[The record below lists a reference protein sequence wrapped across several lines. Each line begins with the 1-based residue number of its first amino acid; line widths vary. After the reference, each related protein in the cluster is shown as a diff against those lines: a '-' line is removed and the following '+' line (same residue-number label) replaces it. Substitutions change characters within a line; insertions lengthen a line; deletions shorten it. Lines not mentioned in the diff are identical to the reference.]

1 VDTAAPAPVPDYHR
15 GVVSDSSAPT
25 AGRSA
30 AAILAGAAA
39 GSHLA
44 GAAADAWFL
53 AAVGPGRLGLAVA
66 GSSLLVALMVAV
78 VGGLADRRDR
88 RRTLVALAAGGA
100 LALAAIAALHQAAP
114 RATAVFAFVCVKQLQ
129 AAVELAFWVA
139 VSEWFDARTLRR
151 LVPRLAAASGVG
163 GLIGAALV
171 APIARV
177 AGTGVL
183 FASGAAAFALVA
195 AVAARTPT
203 TRRVGAALGG
213 RARGSWADSLA
224 ALQRQPL
231 ARGLAGLVAIAG
243 VAASLTYVALGAAAA
258 AHHAGDARGLAAFLG
273 AVRMSGQL
281 AMIAAQVLIAP
292 KLLARLGVGGALVVA
307 PVTACLG
314 AVGVLASGSLTAAA
328 LLQIQ
333 ARITD
338 GAIEGPAEKLAQNLL
353 PIELRGRLGG
363 WLEGPAKRT
372 GAIVGGLAA
381 GAVAA
386 DRLGGLVLVTALAW
400 LAIALVVR
408 ARLPRWALGALARP
422 AGGDEPVA
430 LGGRA
435 ARQVVQSLAVGD
447 PARAAEVAVRL
458 HRDGFDA
465 RPLLCD
471 LYRDAPAARAAVLD
485 ALARTAAPRARDRV
499 TADALARAPDARD
512 DVERA
517 RLALIGRL
525 ARGRAVA
532 IVGAPRP
539 GTAAAWALAA
549 ARAEDDAAAIA
560 AALEDAIDDDDPAVA
575 HAGVA
580 ELTREVADR
589 AAATPPAGFALA
601 RLLLRLVRR
610 RDGLPDATVAAA
622 IAALAALATAGPD
635 DAEARWLRADV
646 GELVRSLAAP
656 GGGGA
661 PLATGAALTAL
672 ARWPDGPGPDDLA
685 LIADAL
691 GARDDEI
698 RQAAEAALR
707 GLGPAAVVALVR
719 TAGLGRRGARD
730 RAVALLGELAVDVRE
745 LARVVTAELDAL
757 DRLAVDAGALSALGD
772 PLLDRRLDERL
783 REVAHT
789 ALLLVAA
796 QARSGAVARAA
807 RAVRAATTIGE
818 RARAVEILDATLP
831 RAIAARVVP
840 MLDPGALAARVH
852 GARARRGPVALD
864 AAITA
869 ELTGGDRLT
878 RDLLLRALPPARRRE
893 FKGVLTSAAH
903 AAAAAISPLD
913 LLRRVTADVDDDD
926 VSAIDVLLVLAEV
939 PALAGLSTPQ
949 LAAVADRGDVLTLA
963 PGAAVASDG
972 ERLDA
977 LLVVLDGAIAAGDRR
992 VTRGQAV
999 DELAAIA
1006 PRPTARIAALEP
1018 TRLFRLRRLDLDELI
1033 DDEPGLG
1040 SALVRYLGEALRA
1053 R

>member
-1 VDTAAPAPVPDYHR
+1 MDTAAPAAVPDYHR
-15 GVVSDSSAPT
+15 AVVSDSSAPT

-53 AAVGPGRLGLAVA
+53 AAIGPGRLGLAVA
-66 GSSLLVALMVAV
+66 GSSFLVALVVAA

-88 RRTLVALAAGGA
+88 QRTLVALAGGGA
-100 LALAAIAALHQAAP
+100 VALAAIAGLHQAAP
-114 RATAVFAFVCVKQLQ
+114 RATAVIAFVCVKQLQ

-163 GLIGAALV
+163 GVVGAALV
-171 APIARV
+171 APIARA

-183 FASGAAAFALVA
+183 FATGAAAFALVA
-195 AVAARTPT
+195 MIAARAPA
-203 TRRVGAALGG
+203 TRRVGAALAG

-258 AHHAGDARGLAAFLG
+258 AHHADDARALAAFLG
-273 AVRMSGQL
+273 AVRMIGQL
-281 AMIAAQVLIAP
+281 AMIGAQVIIAP
-292 KLLARLGVGGALVVA
+292 RLLGRLGVGGALVVA
-307 PVTACLG
+307 PLTACLG
-314 AVGVLASGSLTAAA
+314 ALGVVASGSLTAAA

-353 PIELRGRLGG
+353 PVELRGRLGG

-386 DRLGGLVLVTALAW
+386 DRLGGLVLATALAW
-400 LAIALVVR
+400 LAVALVVR

-422 AGGDEPVA
+422 TGGDEPVA

-435 ARQVVQSLAVGD
+435 ARRVVQALAVGD
-447 PARAAEVAVRL
+447 PARAAEVAARL

-465 RPLLCD
+465 RPLLCE
-471 LYRDAPAARAAVLD
+471 LYRDAPAARGAVLD
-485 ALARTAAPRARDRV
+485 ALARTVPPRALDPA
-499 TADALARAPDARD
+499 TAAALAATPDDRD

-517 RLALIGRL
+517 RLSLIGRL
-525 ARGRAVA
+525 ARARRLA
-532 IVGAPRP
+532 ITSDARP
-539 GTAAAWALAA
+539 ATAA
-549 ARAEDDAAAIA
+549 ARAIA
-560 AALEDAIDDDDPAVA
+560 AARLADDADAIADALRDAIDADDPAVA
-575 HAGVA
+575 HAGVV
-580 ELTREVADR
+580 ELTREVADQ
-589 AAATPPAGFALA
+589 AAATPPGELALA

-610 RDGLPDATVAAA
+610 RDGLPPETVAGAV
-622 IAALAALATAGPD
+622 AALAARATAGPD

-656 GGGGA
+656 AGA
-661 PLATGAALTAL
+661 APPVTAAALTAL
-672 ARWPDGPGPDDLA
+672 ARWPDGAGPDDLA
-685 LIADAL
+685 TIADAL

-730 RAVALLGELAVDVRE
+730 RAVALLGELAVDARE
-745 LARVVTAELDAL
+745 LDRVVTAELDAL
-757 DRLAVDAGALSALGD
+757 DRLAVDAGALAALGD
-772 PLLDRRLDERL
+772 PHVDRRLDERTS
-783 REVAHT
+783 EVAHT
-789 ALLLVAA
+789 ALLLVAV
-796 QARSGAVARAA
+796 QARSSAIARAA
-807 RAVRAATTIGE
+807 RAVRSASGLGE

-831 RAIAARVVP
+831 RAVAARVVP
-840 MLDPGALAARVH
+840 LLDPGALAARVH
-852 GARARRGPVALD
+852 GARGRRGAVALD
-864 AAITA
+864 DAITA

-893 FKGVLTSAAH
+893 FKGALTSAAH

-926 VSAIDVLLVLAEV
+926 VPAIDVLLVLAEV
-939 PALAGLSTPQ
+939 PALAGLTTPQ

-977 LLVVLDGAIAAGDRR
+977 LLVVLDGAVAAGDRR
-992 VTRGQAV
+992 LTRGQAV

-1006 PRPTARIAALEP
+1006 PRPTPRIAALEP

-1040 SALVRYLGEALRA
+1040 SALVRYLGEALRGK
-1053 R
+1053 

>member
-1 VDTAAPAPVPDYHR
+1 MDTAAPGAVPDYHR
-15 GVVSDSSAPT
+15 AVVSDSSAPT

-53 AAVGPGRLGLAVA
+53 AAVGPARLGLAVA
-66 GSSLLVALMVAV
+66 GSSFLVALVVAA

-88 RRTLVALAAGGA
+88 QRTLVALAAGGA
-100 LALAAIAALHQAAP
+100 VALAAIAALHGAAP
-114 RATAVFAFVCVKQLQ
+114 RATAVIAFVCVKQLQ

-151 LVPRLAAASGVG
+151 QVPRLAAASGVG
-163 GLIGAALV
+163 GVVGAALV
-171 APIARV
+171 APIAQA

-183 FASGAAAFALVA
+183 FATGAAVFALVA
-195 AVAARTPT
+195 LIAARAPA
-203 TRRVGAALGG
+203 TRRVGAALAG

-224 ALQRQPL
+224 ALRRQPL

-258 AHHAGDARGLAAFLG
+258 AHHADDARALAAFLG
-273 AVRMSGQL
+273 AVRMIGQL
-281 AMIAAQVLIAP
+281 AMIGAQVIIAP
-292 KLLARLGVGGALVVA
+292 RLLSRLGVGGALVVA
-307 PVTACLG
+307 PLTACLG
-314 AVGVLASGSLTAAA
+314 AIGVVASGSLTAAA

-353 PIELRGRLGG
+353 PVELRGRLGG

-386 DRLGGLVLVTALAW
+386 DRLGGLVLATALAW
-400 LAIALVVR
+400 LAVALVVR

-422 AGGDEPVA
+422 TGGDEPVA

-435 ARQVVQSLAVGD
+435 ARRVVQALAVGD

-465 RPLLCD
+465 RPLLCE
-471 LYRDAPAARAAVLD
+471 LYRDAPTARAAVLD
-485 ALARTAAPRARDRV
+485 ALARTVAPRALDPA
-499 TADALARAPDARD
+499 TAAALAAIPDDRD

-517 RLALIGRL
+517 RLSLIGRL
-525 ARGRAVA
+525 ARA
-532 IVGAPRP
+532 RP
-539 GTAAAWALAA
+539 VPITSDARPATAA
-549 ARAEDDAAAIA
+549 ARAIAAARLADDADAIA
-560 AALEDAIDDDDPAVA
+560 AALRDAIDADDPAVA

-580 ELTREVADR
+580 ELTGEVADQ
-589 AAATPPAGFALA
+589 AATTPRDLALA

-610 RDGLPDATVAAA
+610 REGLPPATVAAA
-622 IAALAALATAGPD
+622 VAALAALATAGPD

-656 GGGGA
+656 GGA
-661 PLATGAALTAL
+661 PPPVTAAALTAL
-672 ARWPDGPGPDDLA
+672 ARWPDGAGPDDLA
-685 LIADAL
+685 TIADAL

-730 RAVALLGELAVDVRE
+730 RAVALLGELAVDARE
-745 LARVVTAELDAL
+745 LDRVVIAELDAL
-757 DRLAVDAGALSALGD
+757 DRLAVDAGALAALGD
-772 PLLDRRLDERL
+772 PHLDRRLDERL
-783 REVAHT
+783 SEVAHT

-796 QARSGAVARAA
+796 QARASAIARAA
-807 RAVRAATTIGE
+807 RAVRSATGVGE

-831 RAIAARVVP
+831 RAVAARVVP
-840 MLDPGALAARVH
+840 LLDPGALAARVH
-852 GARARRGPVALD
+852 GARARRGAVALD

-893 FKGVLTSAAH
+893 FKGALTSAAH

-926 VSAIDVLLVLAEV
+926 VPAIDVLLVLAEV
-939 PALAGLSTPQ
+939 PALAGLTTPQ

-977 LLVVLDGAIAAGDRR
+977 LLVVLDGAVTAGDRR
-992 VTRGQAV
+992 LTRGQAV

-1006 PRPTARIAALEP
+1006 PRPTPRVAALEP

-1040 SALVRYLGEALRA
+1040 SALVRYLGEALRG